1 MMTAMTGF
9 AVGKI
14 MVVTKGDNI
23 CFPDAS
29 NELKKWQ
36 IIQANIFLI
45 HTRANPDRA
54 VMGTLITG
62 Q

>member
-14 MVVTKGDNI
+14 MVVTKGDKI

-29 NELKKWQ
+29 NELKNGKSSKQ
-36 IIQANIFLI
+36 IFF
-45 HTRANPDRA
+45 
-54 VMGTLITG
+54 
-62 Q
+62 